1 VDDVPQENVLSEALK
16 RCRRALMGVMFFS
29 AVLNVLMLTSS
40 VYMLQVYD
48 RVLASGSLETLL
60 YLTLIAAAALLLL
73 SFLDTL
79 RSRMLSRISSWLEM
93 RLSPLAFRKSLE
105 ASLSQREYQGESLRD
120 LATIRGFIGSGVATL
135 FDVPWVPIYLG
146 VVYLLHPVMGHVAL
160 AGAVILFLLAILS
173 DYAAKR
179 PLKEANRSATQSMR
193 TVEGALRN
201 AEVIDAMGLT
211 EGVLKRWAGYSREA
225 LSFQSVASDRAA
237 MIQGAARFVRFFV
250 QTAILGVGAWLVIRQ
265 EVSGGAMIAGS
276 IIMGRALAPVEQ
288 AITTWKQLVQAR
300 ESYRRLFA
308 FLGLPSLRP
317 DAMPL
322 PAPEGRLSVEG
333 VSFGLPGKPLILR
346 SVTFRADPGEAICI
360 IGPSAAGKSS
370 LARLLIGVKSPVSGI
385 VRLDGADIFTW
396 PKSDLGRHVGYL
408 PQDVELFAGTIRE
421 NISRLSDADPA
432 EVVAAARLANCHD
445 MILRLD
451 KGYDTEIGDSGV
463 RLSGGQRQRIALA
476 RAVFGRPKL
485 IILDEPNASLDGEG
499 EDALNRAIAAMKA
512 CGSTVIVIGHRP
524 SLLQEVTK
532 VLVLVAGQVE
542 LFGPRAEVMERLT
555 RRNVQPVPAP
565 ATSMPPARQ
574 QASGAAGPVLSQT
587 ATPSPVS
594 E

>member
-1 VDDVPQENVLSEALK
+1 
-16 RCRRALMGVMFFS
+16 MFFS

-48 RVLASGSLETLL
+48 RVLTSGSLDTLL
-60 YLTLIAAAALLLL
+60 YLTIIAAAALLLL

-79 RSRMLSRISSWLEM
+79 RSRMLTRISGWLELS
-93 RLSPLAFRKSLE
+93 LSPQVFRKALE
-105 ASLSQREYQGESLRD
+105 ASLGQRVYQAESLRD
-120 LATIRGFIGSGVATL
+120 LSTIRGFIGGSIATL

-146 VVYLLHPVMGHVAL
+146 VVYLLHPIMGHVAL
-160 AGAVILFLLAILS
+160 VGAILLFLLAVLS

-179 PLKEANRSATQSMR
+179 PLMEANRSATLGMR

-211 EGVLKRWAGYSREA
+211 EGVLRRWSGQSRDA
-225 LSFQSVASDRAA
+225 FAFQSVASDRAA
-237 MIQGAARFVRFFV
+237 IIQGAARFIRFFL
-250 QTAILGVGAWLVIRQ
+250 QTALLGVGAWLVIRQ

-300 ESYRRLFA
+300 EAYRRLFS
-308 FLGLPSLRP
+308 FFELPSLRP
-317 DAMPL
+317 EGMPL
-322 PAPEGRLSVEG
+322 PAPKGRLSVEG

-346 SVTFRADPGEAICI
+346 SVTFRAEPGEAICI

-370 LARLLIGVKSPVSGI
+370 LARLLVGVKSPLSGI

-396 PKSDLGRHVGYL
+396 PKADLGRHVGYL
-408 PQDVELFAGTIRE
+408 PQDVELFSGTIRE
-421 NISRLSDADPA
+421 NIARLGDVDPA
-432 EVVAAARLANCHD
+432 EVVAAAQLANCHD

-476 RAVFGRPKL
+476 RAVFGRPRL
-485 IILDEPNASLDGEG
+485 VILDEPNASLDGEG
-499 EDALNRAIAAMKA
+499 EDALNRAIASLKE

-532 VLVLVAGQVE
+532 VLVLVQGQVE
-542 LFGPRAEVMERLT
+542 LFGPRTEVMEQLT
-555 RRNVQPVPAP
+555 RRNVQPVPVNP
-565 ATSMPPARQ
+565 QPRTARG
-574 QASGAAGPVLSQT
+574 SAGPVMPQSV
-587 ATPSPVS
+587 TPSPL